1 MLALKEFC
9 QMRYKMCYIYYIV
22 YKILSY
28 TMVLIPHNGHIMRFG
43 DMDPISF
50 FAILI
55 FSLNITSSEASLTSN
70 LKSYP
75 IRCLV
80 TLYSFSE

>member
-1 MLALKEFC
+1 
-9 QMRYKMCYIYYIV
+9 
-22 YKILSY
+22 
-28 TMVLIPHNGHIMRFG
+28 MVLIPHNGHIMRFG

-75 IRCLV
+75 IKCLV
-80 TLYSFSE
+80 TLY